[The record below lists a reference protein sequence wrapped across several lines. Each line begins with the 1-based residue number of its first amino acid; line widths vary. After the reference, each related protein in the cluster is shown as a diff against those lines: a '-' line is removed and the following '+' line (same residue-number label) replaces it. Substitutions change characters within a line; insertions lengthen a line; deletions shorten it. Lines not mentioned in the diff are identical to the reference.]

1 MLNGVVSRINGF
13 IGGINQG
20 LEALGSERRISL
32 VLDLDLGEIENRFE
46 GAASAA
52 TTAAQA
58 AFDRAFEDNP
68 LTAPDLGLMDA
79 AEPRARV
86 HECLPRRRARS
97 GGRDP
102 RARWKAG
109 RRFATRCVE
118 LTRRART
125 R

>member
-32 VLDLDLGEIENRFE
+32 VPDLDLGEIENRFE
-46 GAASAA
+46 GAATAA

-68 LTAPDLGLMDA
+68 LD
-79 AEPRARV
+79 
-86 HECLPRRRARS
+86 RARS
-97 GGRDP
+97 RSDRGGEPGARVRERSIAAP
-102 RARWKAG
+102 RAIWPKGPARRSKAG
-109 RRFATRCVE
+109 RRCAMPCAAP
-118 LTRRART
+118 TRRVPMR
-125 R
+125 